1 MIIGLTGS
9 IATGK
14 SQSSKIFKELGCY
27 IIDADKISRTL
38 TVKDSKCLKDIV
50 GTFGT
55 DVLKDD
61 GSLNRKKLGEIVFND
76 KQAKIELERIIH
88 PHIIRKT
95 NEIIAKKYN
104 STDIIVDA
112 PLLFEVGLDR
122 ICDKVIVIYAQ
133 YHLELMRLMKRDS
146 LSKEEATKRIALQ
159 MPIEDKMKLADI
171 TIDNSGTLAE
181 LKKNIKFIYKQLVN
195 EYKSVE

>member
-14 SQSSKIFKELGCY
+14 SQSSKIFKQLGCY
-27 IIDADKISRTL
+27 IIDADKLSRKL
-38 TVKDSKCLKDIV
+38 TVKGSKCLADIVKVFGKDI
-50 GTFGT
+50 
-55 DVLKDD
+55 LKPN
-61 GSLNRKKLGEIVFND
+61 GQLNRKKLGSIIFND
-76 KQAKIELERIIH
+76 KAYKVQLEKIIH
-88 PHIIRKT
+88 PHIIKKT
-95 NEIIAKKYN
+95 NEVIAKKYKT
-104 STDIIVDA
+104 TDIIVDA

-122 ICDKVIVIYAQ
+122 VCDKVIVIYAK
-133 YHLELMRLMKRDS
+133 YHLQLSRLMRRDN

-181 LKKNIKFIYKQLVN
+181 LKKNIKFIYKQLKN
-195 EYKSVE
+195 T

>member
-1 MIIGLTGS
+1 MIIGLTGG

-27 IIDADKISRTL
+27 IIDADKLSRTL
-38 TVKDSKCLKDIV
+38 TTKDSRCLKEIV
-50 GTFGT
+50 GAFGT

-61 GSLNRKKLGEIVFND
+61 GTLNRKKLGQIVFNN
-76 KQAKIELERIIH
+76 KQSKIELERIIH
-88 PHIIRKT
+88 PHIIRRT

-104 STDIIVDA
+104 TTDIIVDA

-122 ICDKVIVIYAQ
+122 ICDKVIVIYAK
-133 YHLELMRLMKRDS
+133 YHLQLARFMKRDNI
-146 LSKEEATKRIALQ
+146 SKEEAIKRIALQ

-171 TIDNSGTLAE
+171 TIDNSGTILE
-181 LKKNIKFIYKQLVN
+181 LKKNIKFIYK
-195 EYKSVE
+195 EITSK

>member
-14 SQSSKIFKELGCY
+14 SQSSKIFKQIGCY

-38 TVKDSKCLKDIV
+38 TTKDSKCLKDIV

-55 DVLKDD
+55 DILKDD
-61 GSLNRKKLGEIVFND
+61 GTLNRKKLGEIVFND

-88 PHIIRKT
+88 PHIIRRT

-104 STDIIVDA
+104 VTDIIVDA
-112 PLLFEVGLDR
+112 QLLFEVGLDR
-122 ICDKVIVIYAQ
+122 ICDKVIVIYAK
-133 YHLELMRLMKRDS
+133 YHLQLSRLMKRDN

-159 MPIEDKMKLADI
+159 MPIEDKMKMADI

-181 LKKNIKFIYKQLVN
+181 LKKNIKFIYKQL
-195 EYKSVE
+195 KDQK

>member
-1 MIIGLTGS
+1 MIIGLTGG

-14 SQSSKIFKELGCY
+14 SQSSKVFKKLGCY
-27 IIDADKISRTL
+27 IIDADKLSKDL
-38 TVKDSKCLKDIV
+38 TVKDGKCLKDII

-55 DVLKDD
+55 EVLNDD
-61 GSLNRKKLGEIVFND
+61 GSLNRKKLGSIVFND

-95 NEIIAKKYN
+95 NEIIAKKYK

-133 YHLELMRLMKRDS
+133 YHLQIKRFMKRDNI
-146 LSKEEATKRIALQ
+146 SKEEAEKRIASQ

-171 TIDNSGTLAE
+171 TIDNSSTIAELNKNIKAVYKE
-181 LKKNIKFIYKQLVN
+181 LKKDL
-195 EYKSVE
+195 

>member
-1 MIIGLTGS
+1 MIIGLTGG

-27 IIDADKISRTL
+27 IIDADKLSRTL
-38 TVKDSKCLKDIV
+38 TTKDSRCLKEII

-61 GSLNRKKLGEIVFND
+61 GTLNRKKLGQIVFND
-76 KQAKIELERIIH
+76 KQAKIDLERIIH

-95 NEIIAKKYN
+95 NEIIAKKYTT
-104 STDIIVDA
+104 TDIIVDA

-122 ICDKVIVIYAQ
+122 VCDKVIVVYAK
-133 YHLELMRLMKRDS
+133 YHLQIARFMKRDNI
-146 LSKEEATKRIALQ
+146 SKEEAIKRISLQ

-171 TIDNSGTLAE
+171 TIDNSGTISE
-181 LKKNIKFIYKQLVN
+181 LKKNIKFIYKQLIS
-195 EYKSVE
+195 E